1 MAWLDR
7 DGKKLLT
14 GVGLGAVGVMAAPYV
29 FPILAAALR
38 PLLRAVI
45 THGMVAFEIAREQ
58 AALLREQLEDTFS
71 EATVDARARIE
82 ERRARIAGTPP
93 TAPPA
98 DATSNGQPAAGL
110 HGKPVHQA

>member
-14 GVGLGAVGVMAAPYV
+14 GVGIGAVGVIAVPFVY
-29 FPILAAALR
+29 PILVAALR
-38 PLLRAVI
+38 PLLRAAI
-45 THGMVAFEIAREQ
+45 THGMVAFEIACEQ
-58 AALLREQLEDTFS
+58 AALLREALEDTFS

-93 TAPPA
+93 HAPPA
-98 DATSNGQPAAGL
+98 ETATNGQPAAGS